1 MRPLAFFVAV
11 LLTVSAAR
19 AAENRN
25 LDEARKR
32 VEKQQ
37 WAEALEE
44 LQAAEQLPGNT
55 NRHRAEIAALRASAL
70 LGQPA
75 SPERTEQA
83 REQLVQLVHLD
94 PDGAV
99 LASTATPAARALA
112 QELRAERALVLHEHL
127 ATVRTGRPLR
137 IRARLAGA
145 SVGTPQLFLSYGIE
159 GTTEE
164 GDWIRVPVEPAGPP
178 TSAVPSATTSGYEVW
193 LRPGV
198 GGMPRGGEHVL
209 RYFIE
214 AIGPGG
220 AVLDSNGTARDPIR
234 AQLSETLP
242 ETTGLAAL
250 DEGGRIAHPP
260 PPPPPPTPW
269 YKRWEIVGPVGGA
282 LVVGGV
288 VAAILLQSKPQA
300 MPGSLGRVDLP

>member
-11 LLTVSAAR
+11 LLMIASAAR

-25 LDEARKR
+25 LEEARKR

-37 WAEALEE
+37 WTEALEE

-55 NRHRAEIAALRASAL
+55 NRHRAGIAALRASAL
-70 LGQPA
+70 LGLPP
-75 SPERTEQA
+75 SPERTQQA

-99 LASTATPAARALA
+99 LAATATAAARALA

-127 ATVRTGRPLR
+127 ATVRTGRPIR
-137 IRARLAGA
+137 VRARLAGA
-145 SVGTPQLFLSYGIE
+145 IVGTPRLFLNYGIE

-164 GDWIRVPVEPAGPP
+164 GDWIRVPMDRGEQ
-178 TSAVPSATTSGYEVW
+178 GYEAW

-198 GGMPRGGEHVL
+198 GGMPSGGEHVL
-209 RYFIE
+209 RYYIE
-214 AIGPGG
+214 AVGPGG
-220 AVLDSNGTARDPIR
+220 TVLDSNGTARDPIR

-282 LVVGGV
+282 IIVGGV
-288 VAAILLQSKPQA
+288 IAAVLLQPKPQA